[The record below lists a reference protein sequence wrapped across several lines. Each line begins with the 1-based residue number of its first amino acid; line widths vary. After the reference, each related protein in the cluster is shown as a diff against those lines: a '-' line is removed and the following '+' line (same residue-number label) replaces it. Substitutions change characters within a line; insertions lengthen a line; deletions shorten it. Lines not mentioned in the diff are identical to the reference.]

1 MEKEKLSAL
10 NIDELKNEI
19 AQLKKELFN
28 LKLNA
33 STMHLKDYSQ
43 FRKLRINIGQAL
55 TYLRQK
61 ELLSDGKQ
69 SASQLVSDRV

>member
-1 MEKEKLSAL
+1 MKKETLTALS
-10 NIDELKNEI
+10 IDELKNEI

-43 FRKLRINIGQAL
+43 FRKLRVTIGRAL
-55 TYLRQK
+55 THKRQK
-61 ELLSDGKQ
+61 ELALQEQQ
-69 SASQLVSDRV
+69 SVTR